1 MTFFLSYSSRNI
13 LISSRIS
20 KRQLFKGS
28 ASIKERFRE
37 MVQLKEMKFTKAE
50 GSGGEFRR
58 VLQPGGEKYRS
69 HGIMFCRGSENAR
82 KVLCSGKQEVLKQ
95 RVV

>member
-1 MTFFLSYSSRNI
+1 MV
-13 LISSRIS
+13 
-20 KRQLFKGS
+20 KGS
-28 ASIKERFRE
+28 TSIKEPFRE
-37 MVQLKEMKFTKAE
+37 TVQLKEMKFTKAN

-58 VLQPGGEKYRS
+58 VLQPGREMYRS
-69 HGIMFCRGSENAR
+69 HGIMFYRGSENAR